1 MWVGGCVTAPAMW
14 ASPPGRRRNSV
25 HRSVEMAPR
34 SRFGT
39 FVYTVVT
46 RGSCEQPWRRCNSVH
61 RSVEMASR
69 RRFGIF
75 VYTVAPRVAIR
86 IATRAASGSGPLA
99 RTLPPD
105 APPSAPDHSEPR
117 TSQANN
123 HLSDAK
129 PDKLCPLVG
138 RKDLRPSVRKTLPLV
153 YATRRAT
160 LHRDSVKQGDK
171 QVKRVLKSR
180 SCCVC
185 SLSRWGNSGGWCSH
199 RPEIRAFSR

>member
-1 MWVGGCVTAPAMW
+1 MDGCVTAPAAW
-14 ASPPGRRRNSV
+14 ASPPGRRR
-25 HRSVEMAPR
+25 
-34 SRFGT
+34 
-39 FVYTVVT
+39 
-46 RGSCEQPWRRCNSVH
+46 NSVH

-117 TSQANN
+117 TFQVNN
-123 HLSDAK
+123 HLSDAE
-129 PDKLCPLVG
+129 PDKLWPLVG

-160 LHRDSVKQGDK
+160 LRRDSVKQGDK

-185 SLSRWGNSGGWCSH
+185 SLSRWGNSGGGARIAPRSGVFEVMSAGPLYTPRQPIGH
-199 RPEIRAFSR
+199 TRTPSSRG

>member
-1 MWVGGCVTAPAMW
+1 MDGCVTAPAAW
-14 ASPPGRRRNSV
+14 ASPPGRRR
-25 HRSVEMAPR
+25 
-34 SRFGT
+34 
-39 FVYTVVT
+39 
-46 RGSCEQPWRRCNSVH
+46 NSVH

-75 VYTVAPRVAIR
+75 VYTVAPRVAMR
-86 IATRAASGSGPLA
+86 IVTRAASGSGPLA

-105 APPSAPDHSEPR
+105 APPSAHDHSEPR

-129 PDKLCPLVG
+129 PDKLWLLAG

-171 QVKRVLKSR
+171 WVRRVLKSR
-180 SCCVC
+180 SYCVC
-185 SLSRWGNSGGWCSH
+185 SLLRWGNSEGMVIASP
-199 RPEIRAFSR
+199 RNRAFSR

>member
-14 ASPPGRRRNSV
+14 ASPPGRRR
-25 HRSVEMAPR
+25 
-34 SRFGT
+34 
-39 FVYTVVT
+39 
-46 RGSCEQPWRRCNSVH
+46 NSVH

-86 IATRAASGSGPLA
+86 IATRAASGSGPLV

-105 APPSAPDHSEPR
+105 APPSAHDHSEPR

-123 HLSDAK
+123 HLSDAE
-129 PDKLCPLVG
+129 PDNLWPLAG

-160 LHRDSVKQGDK
+160 LRRDSVKQGDK

-185 SLSRWGNSGGWCSH
+185 SLSRWGNSGGGARIAPRSGVLGVMSVGPLYAPRQPIGH
-199 RPEIRAFSR
+199 TRTPSSRG

>member
-1 MWVGGCVTAPAMW
+1 MDGCVTAPAAW

-25 HRSVEMAPR
+25 HRSVEMASR

-39 FVYTVVT
+39 
-46 RGSCEQPWRRCNSVH
+46 
-61 RSVEMASR
+61 
-69 RRFGIF
+69 F

-105 APPSAPDHSEPR
+105 APDHSESR

-123 HLSDAK
+123 HLSDAE

-160 LHRDSVKQGDK
+160 LRRDSVKQGDK

-185 SLSRWGNSGGWCSH
+185 SLSRWENSGGWCSH
-199 RPEIRAFSR
+199 RPEIGRFRGDKHGPALYS

>member
-1 MWVGGCVTAPAMW
+1 M
-14 ASPPGRRRNSV
+14 AS
-25 HRSVEMAPR
+25 R

-39 FVYTVVT
+39 FVYTVAT
-46 RGSCEQPWRRCNSVH
+46 
-61 RSVEMASR
+61 
-69 RRFGIF
+69 
-75 VYTVAPRVAIR
+75 RVAIR

-123 HLSDAK
+123 HLSDAE
-129 PDKLCPLVG
+129 PDKLWPLVG

-160 LHRDSVKQGDK
+160 LRRDSVKQGDK

-199 RPEIRAFSR
+199 RPEIGRFRGDEYGPALYSQAADRAYEDPVFARVAVFAYGGEHHEEGGLARPLGIDSIAKGGEAFRPLLD